1 MQQLAAL
8 ELGLVSPTTCCL
20 VILLS
25 IFSCFDLQIIQAAGF
40 ILPENVSFPALFMF
54 GDSIVDTGNNN
65 YIVSIAK
72 CNFAPYGRDFPEGK
86 PTGRFSN
93 GKVPSDLIAE
103 ALGVKEL
110 LPPYLD
116 PTLQIEDLLTG
127 VNFASGGAAFD
138 IIAPEVLS
146 AFTMSDQLEM
156 FKQYIEKLKAVV
168 GEEKTATILAES
180 AYIIC
185 AGSNDLAG
193 YFITPTR
200 KMDYDAPS
208 YTHLM
213 VQMATSFI
221 RESVQGRSFDFCW
234 VSRSANGVA
243 HKLVIYGLSS
253 LSCFAEAMPRWLAD
267 SVVFDQELHQL
278 GARNIGVINA
288 PPVGCVPFQR
298 TVNGGK
304 VKGCAENYNAAAKMF
319 NAKLQPQIH
328 WLKKELPHTRL
339 VYIDVYYPLLDI
351 IQRPHLYGFEEST
364 KGCCG
369 TGSIELSIL
378 CNDLNPCTCEDASK
392 YVFWDSY
399 HPTEKAYAIL
409 VDILIKEFTKSF
421 V

>member
-221 RESVQGRSFDFCW
+221 RE
-234 VSRSANGVA
+234 
-243 HKLVIYGLSS
+243 
-253 LSCFAEAMPRWLAD
+253 
-267 SVVFDQELHQL
+267 LHQL